1 LQIPEIDKLLGIEV
15 YASKNE
21 GVGGVIRESVDD
33 FLVEEVLV
41 DGSKATVNGAVL
53 NRVLSSSLQK
63 QRFLLCVLV
72 KRNWDTFIA
81 VKNIAKFLG
90 IDQARVQ
97 FAGIKSRYCS
107 AHYFRKHF
115 ERRCRKN

>member
-1 LQIPEIDKLLGIEV
+1 MHIPEIEKLLGIDL
-15 YASKNE
+15 YASKSE

-33 FLVEEVLV
+33 FVVEEVLV
-41 DGSKATVNGAVL
+41 DGSKARVNGDVPS
-53 NRVLSSSLQK
+53 RVLGSTLQK

-97 FAGIKSRYCS
+97 FAGV
-107 AHYFRKHF
+107 
-115 ERRCRKN
+115 